1 MASNKSQYHH
11 YIPRF
16 ILKQFSHGKV
26 EIKRGVFDDVV
37 NVCELPSEQ
46 FRARQVGKCCGSQ
59 DLYYDS
65 NTIDPMRIEHLFS
78 KLESRTSM
86 VFSKIRDA
94 VLKNLEHI
102 DILEKDV
109 QTLFS
114 FMSISPIRS
123 QQYID
128 SIKDVRRENDFLWK
142 ELEDEYPKGGRRGD
156 TREVWLAQL
165 LYHLEHSHEEM
176 LADAAKSKENVTAG
190 TYKRFVETFALQI
203 WKAADGYEFF
213 LNDRLV
219 DFEGDTEYGLG
230 MRTKETG
237 PELIWMT
244 KEDLIHLVLPIS
256 PEVAVIFCD
265 ESRCWESP
273 FADMMHRAK
282 IPFSANSL
290 LAKAPHKEIVDV
302 HVPERKRIMPQA
314 VVVAIRTVGFTS
326 PHASTESANTAVKTA
341 FEAAYPPQH
350 SQHRKLLTVNFMAFY
365 NHGIDE
371 ETFSQLSFAIDTKS
385 REVQSSSSFRE
396 HWEASRVNVENPP
409 MEPLAGNSEL
419 LQNPAFQSVMRA
431 ACGFEILSWMF
442 EERQDI
448 LATFIKDLAI
458 PPHDPIFPAFSI
470 GNSMKTYE
478 TCRKDP
484 YDHQTTIYHD
494 LALTEVWIGC
504 AAINIGNVL
513 DKDVYNKV
521 RSLIPE
527 ACNDNSHWLHCNKE
541 EEHND
546 LHIETSYVKDINS
559 GETGSTE
566 FGVRVSGQ
574 WTKVAQRDVLRD
586 GLAIILRHGK
596 FCNAPDFI
604 RINMPNSKKGGKTDG
619 AWMRLDLSG
628 DKYPKLGCPTC
639 SWVSVNRTGF
649 IEATEI

>member
-128 SIKDVRRENDFLWK
+128 SIKDMRRENDFLWK
-142 ELEDEYPKGGRRGD
+142 ELEDEYAKGGRRGD

-230 MRTKETG
+230 MKTKETG

-290 LAKAPHKEIVDV
+290 LAKAPHKDIVDV
-302 HVPERKRIMPQA
+302 HVPERKRSRKIWPATTAWRVSIGTLSREQHSVIASYSLSHAQA
-314 VVVAIRTVGFTS
+314 VVVVRNREKFEKAKKELEIFAEEQAKRWKTQGFSFTDPAHLLPMDVSNPSRQIIEKVVDEHEAAFAKIMALIAEGKPLRRTKENIYISWLAIRTVGFTS

-350 SQHRKLLTVNFMAFY
+350 PQHRKLLTVDFMAFY

-419 LQNPAFQSVMRA
+419 FQNPAFRSVMRA

-458 PPHDPIFPAFSI
+458 PMHES
-470 GNSMKTYE
+470 
-478 TCRKDP
+478 
-484 YDHQTTIYHD
+484 H
-494 LALTEVWIGC
+494 
-504 AAINIGNVL
+504 
-513 DKDVYNKV
+513 
-521 RSLIPE
+521 PE
-527 ACNDNSHWLHCNKE
+527 
-541 EEHND
+541 
-546 LHIETSYVKDINS
+546 IT
-559 GETGSTE
+559 
-566 FGVRVSGQ
+566 R
-574 WTKVAQRDVLRD
+574 
-586 GLAIILRHGK
+586 
-596 FCNAPDFI
+596 I
-604 RINMPNSKKGGKTDG
+604 RGRRM
-619 AWMRLDLSG
+619 
-628 DKYPKLGCPTC
+628 
-639 SWVSVNRTGF
+639 
-649 IEATEI
+649 

>member
-302 HVPERKRIMPQA
+302 HVPERKRSRKIWPATTAWRVSIGTLSREQHSIIASYSLSHAQA
-314 VVVAIRTVGFTS
+314 VVVVRNREKFEKAKKELEIFAEEQAKRWKTQGFSFTDPAHLLPMDISNPSRQIIEKVVDEHEAAFAKIMALIAEGKPLRRTKENIYISWLAIRTVGFTS

-458 PPHDPIFPAFSI
+458 PVHES
-470 GNSMKTYE
+470 
-478 TCRKDP
+478 R
-484 YDHQTTIYHD
+484 
-494 LALTEVWIGC
+494 
-504 AAINIGNVL
+504 
-513 DKDVYNKV
+513 
-521 RSLIPE
+521 PE
-527 ACNDNSHWLHCNKE
+527 
-541 EEHND
+541 
-546 LHIETSYVKDINS
+546 I
-559 GETGSTE
+559 
-566 FGVRVSGQ
+566 
-574 WTKVAQRDVLRD
+574 
-586 GLAIILRHGK
+586 
-596 FCNAPDFI
+596 I
-604 RINMPNSKKGGKTDG
+604 RIRGRCM
-619 AWMRLDLSG
+619 
-628 DKYPKLGCPTC
+628 
-639 SWVSVNRTGF
+639 
-649 IEATEI
+649 